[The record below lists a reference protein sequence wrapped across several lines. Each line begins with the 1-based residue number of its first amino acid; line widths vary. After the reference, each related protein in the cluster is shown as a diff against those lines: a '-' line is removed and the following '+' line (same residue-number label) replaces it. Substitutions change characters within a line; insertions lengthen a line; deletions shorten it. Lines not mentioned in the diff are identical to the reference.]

1 MAYQEYMKSLIKKVE
16 ASRQGRLEDF
26 QAGKHHA
33 RIPVDKVDAFLRKYH
48 PDYMEGTKRSV
59 AVGPNK
65 GDIVP
70 NEVADILEAR
80 CLVDPDQIDL
90 EQVHYQTD
98 VLIVGGGGAASATA
112 LIAQE
117 QGFDVLMATKL
128 RIGDANTMMAE
139 GGIQAADKPHD
150 SPPRHYLD
158 TMGGGHFSNDPELL
172 EVLTADAPKSLS
184 WLETLGVMF
193 DKEPQGFMK
202 VLHGGGTSRR
212 RMHSAGDMTGAA
224 IMRVL
229 RDEVRNRPADIRVM
243 EFSPVVELL
252 LDDRGA
258 CAGGIVLNMET
269 GQYQLIRAKATVIAT
284 GGFGR
289 LHIQG
294 FPTTNHYGATAD
306 GIVLAYRVGV
316 PFRFMDASQF
326 HPTGVIYPEQNVGLL
341 ITEKVRGAGA
351 QLLNREGAQFVYPLE
366 PRDVESSA
374 IIRECH
380 ERNKGIQT
388 PTGRVGVWLDSPML
402 EIIHGPGFVKSNFPA
417 KYRQFERHGID
428 VSKEPMLVYPTLH
441 YQNGGVRIDT
451 RTDTG
456 VPGLFAAG
464 EVTGGV
470 HGRNRLMGNS
480 LLDIVVFGRR
490 AGMRVAEYLGKTA
503 GTAAGGVEK
512 GGGKGAGGGAGKLSL
527 EHVRRYNEEL
537 KAARI
542 ENGRTAPMI
551 LPDYRYKVG

>member
-1 MAYQEYMKSLIKKVE
+1 MAYQEYMKSLIRKVA
-16 ASRQGRLEDF
+16 ASRQKRLEDF
-26 QAGKHHA
+26 QDGRHHA
-33 RIPVDKVDAFLRKYH
+33 RIPVDKVDVFLRQYH
-48 PDYMEGTKRSV
+48 PDYMQGTKR
-59 AVGPNK
+59 AVTIGPNK
-65 GDIVP
+65 GDLVP

-80 CLVDPDQIDL
+80 CLVDPDAIDL
-90 EQVHYQTD
+90 EQIQYRTD
-98 VLIVGGGGAASATA
+98 VLIVGGGGAASAAA

-117 QGFDVLMATKL
+117 QGLDVLMATKL

-172 EVLTADAPKSLS
+172 EALTADAPQSLR
-184 WLETLGVMF
+184 WLEVLGVMF
-193 DKEPQGFMK
+193 DKEPEGTMK

-229 RDEVRNRPADIRVM
+229 RDEVRNRPAGVRPSGIRVI
-243 EFSPVVELL
+243 EFSPVVELV
-252 LDDRGA
+252 LDEAGA
-258 CAGGIVLNMET
+258 CAGGIILNMET
-269 GQYQLIRAKATVIAT
+269 GQYQLIRARATIIAT

-306 GIVLAYRVGV
+306 GIILAYRVGV

-351 QLLNREGAQFVYPLE
+351 QLLNREGEQFVYPLE

-374 IIRECH
+374 ILRECH
-380 ERNKGIQT
+380 ERGKGIQT

-451 RTDTG
+451 RTETG

-490 AGMRVAEYLGKTA
+490 AGLRVAEYLAKA
-503 GTAAGGVEK
+503 GAVAGATGTGN
-512 GGGKGAGGGAGKLSL
+512 GGGRLSL

-537 KAARI
+537 EAAGI
-542 ENGRTAPMI
+542 TNGRTAPMI

>member
-1 MAYQEYMKSLIKKVE
+1 MAYQEHMKPLIKKVE
-16 ASRQGRLEDF
+16 ASRQRRLENF

-33 RIPVDKVDAFLRKYH
+33 RIPVGKADEFLRKYH
-48 PDYMEGTKRSV
+48 PDYMEGTKRPV

-65 GDIVP
+65 GEIVP

-90 EQVHYQTD
+90 ERVDHQTD
-98 VLIVGGGGAASATA
+98 VLIIGGGGAASAAA

-117 QGFDVLMATKL
+117 LGLAVLMATKL

-158 TMGGGHFSNDPELL
+158 TMGGGHFSNDPQLL
-172 EVLTADAPKSLS
+172 EVLTTDAPKSLQ

-193 DKEPQGFMK
+193 DKEPDGTMK

-229 RDEVRNRPADIRVM
+229 RDEVRNRPQAIRVM

-252 LDDRGA
+252 LDDKGS
-258 CAGGIVLNMET
+258 CTGGIILNMET
-269 GQYQLIRAKATVIAT
+269 GQYQLVRAKATIIAT

-351 QLLNREGAQFVYPLE
+351 QLINREGEQFVFPLE

-374 IIRECH
+374 ILRECH
-380 ERNKGIQT
+380 ERNKGIET

-402 EIIHGPGFVKSNFPA
+402 EIIHGQGFVKGNFPA

-428 VSKEPMLVYPTLH
+428 IATEPMLVYPTLH

-451 RTDTG
+451 QTETG

-464 EVTGGV
+464 EITGGV

-490 AGMRVAEYLGKTA
+490 ASQRVVEYLSKDENGR
-503 GTAAGGVEK
+503 
-512 GGGKGAGGGAGKLSL
+512 GKLNL
-527 EHVRRYNEEL
+527 EHVRRYNQEL
-537 KAARI
+537 EAAGI
-542 ENGRTAPMI
+542 DNGRSAPMI
-551 LPDYRYKVG
+551 LPDYRFKVG

>member
-1 MAYQEYMKSLIKKVE
+1 MAYQEYMKSLIEKVT
-16 ASRQGRLEDF
+16 ASRRKRLEDF
-26 QAGKHHA
+26 QAGRHHA
-33 RIPVDKVDAFLRKYH
+33 RIPVDRVDAFLRKYH

-65 GDIVP
+65 GDMVP
-70 NEVADILEAR
+70 SEVADILEAR
-80 CLVDPDQIDL
+80 CLVDPEAIDL
-90 EQVHYQTD
+90 ETVDYQTD
-98 VLIVGGGGAASATA
+98 VLIVGGGGAASAAA
-112 LIAQE
+112 LIIQE
-117 QGFDVLMATKL
+117 RGFGVLMATKL

-139 GGIQAADKPHD
+139 GGIQAADKPQD

-158 TMGGGHFSNDPELL
+158 TMGGGHFSNDPQLL
-172 EVLTADAPKSLS
+172 EVLTTDAPESLR

-193 DKEPQGFMK
+193 DKEKDGIMK

-229 RDEVRNRPADIRVM
+229 RDEVRNRPAGYGHPGIRVM
-243 EFSPVVELL
+243 EFAPVVELV
-252 LDDRGA
+252 LDEKGA
-258 CAGGIVLNMET
+258 CAGGIILNLET
-269 GQYQLIRAKATVIAT
+269 GQYQLIRAGAVIIAT

-351 QLLNREGAQFVYPLE
+351 QLLNREGEQFVYPLE

-374 IIRECH
+374 ILRECH
-380 ERNKGIQT
+380 KRKKGIQT
-388 PTGRVGVWLDSPML
+388 PTGRIGVWLDSPML
-402 EIIHGPGFVKSNFPA
+402 ETIHGPGFVKSNFPA

-428 VSKEPMLVYPTLH
+428 IAVQPMLVYPTLH

-451 RTDTG
+451 HTETG
-456 VPGLFAAG
+456 VPGLYAAG

-490 AGMRVAEYLGKTA
+490 AGLRAAEYLGQA
-503 GTAAGGVEK
+503 RNGDR
-512 GGGKGAGGGAGKLSL
+512 KLSL
-527 EHVRRYNEEL
+527 EHVHRYNGALE
-537 KAARI
+537 ASGI

-551 LPDYRYKVG
+551 LPDYRFKVG